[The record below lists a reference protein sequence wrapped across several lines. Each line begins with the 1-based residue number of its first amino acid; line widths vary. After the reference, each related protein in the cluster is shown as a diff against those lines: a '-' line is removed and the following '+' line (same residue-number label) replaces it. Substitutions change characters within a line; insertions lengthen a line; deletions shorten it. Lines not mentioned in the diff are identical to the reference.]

1 MNKLK
6 SQRMRQIKFLSITF
20 LFTTVFTLLIL
31 LILKLPLF
39 DDRVRVLVEENVHNA
54 VLRQL
59 AGRLNDKNN
68 FDGNAN
74 VEISPFPTPK
84 SVVKFSPTL
93 PPTIAEAELWL
104 ALSSYRQAH
113 QMNSLV
119 LEEPL
124 CVYARGRV
132 RELEERLLTLTAN
145 DSPLDAHAGFK
156 RDADSK
162 KLFNDTG
169 FPAVAENLAYL
180 PKYITATEIIEWGW
194 DSSSSHR
201 DTQLSNDW
209 THACIAGTFPFYVGI
224 FAHR

>member
-1 MNKLK
+1 MSKSGLRKKRLLKLLLVIISVPVVIGGMLLLK
-6 SQRMRQIKFLSITF
+6 SRLY
-20 LFTTVFTLLIL
+20 
-31 LILKLPLF
+31 PLF
-39 DDRVRVLVEENVHNA
+39 DDQIKFFVEESVHQA

-59 AGRLNDKNN
+59 SSKANSPLLPPSLPSPITNN
-68 FDGNAN
+68 PKLITNL
-74 VEISPFPTPK
+74 SPTP
-84 SVVKFSPTL
+84 
-93 PPTIAEAELWL
+93 PPAITEADLWN
-104 ALSSYRQAH
+104 ALTTYRQAH

-124 CVYARGRV
+124 CAYARARV
-132 RELEERLLTLTAN
+132 KELEDRLPTLSVG

-169 FPAVAENLAYL
+169 FPAVAENLAFL
-180 PKYITATEIIEWGW
+180 PKYINATEIIEWGW